1 MAAVLAVTFV
11 IALVALPG
19 GQAQAPEASD
29 EAEPDPAPVPA

>member
-19 GQAQAPEASD
+19 GRAEAKVPSD
-29 EAEPDPAPVPA
+29 EPEPDPAALPA